1 VRALILSAP
10 VGESH
15 LVMAQ
20 AVAAELASVD
30 PTGSV
35 AVENSWGV
43 LGPALGAILSR
54 GYDVH
59 LGDVGWTYELA
70 YRLFTGWR
78 PARRPAEL
86 ALTALGGPALARLI
100 SARRPDLVVSTHP
113 VISTVLGR
121 LRASGRLASRLA
133 LVVGPIGG
141 LAFWAHPGADQ
152 HLLLYGETLGEIER
166 EVGRGRSVAVRP
178 LLGAAFDPPPDRAGA
193 RRHLNLPAERAVVL
207 VSGGGWGAGDL
218 SGAVGATLALGSV
231 QVAVVTGRNERA
243 QEQLAR
249 RYRTEPR
256 VRLLGF
262 THQMAAWLAA
272 ADVLVTAT
280 AGLSCLEAEVC
291 GCQTVCYGYSI
302 GHIADNVR
310 ALQRH
315 GLAGAA
321 ASPAELSRQLAGV
334 LDAPRPRPPDRRAL
348 PRAGA
353 VLADLV
359 SRPRPPGRLPV
370 PVGGAG

>member
-178 LLGAAFDPPPDRAGA
+178 LLGAGQSTRRSPSDRC
-193 RRHLNLPAERAVVL
+193 RSP
-207 VSGGGWGAGDL
+207 S
-218 SGAVGATLALGSV
+218 SPGATS
-231 QVAVVTGRNERA
+231 
-243 QEQLAR
+243 
-249 RYRTEPR
+249 EPR
-256 VRLLGF
+256 SSSP
-262 THQMAAWLAA
+262 AA
-272 ADVLVTAT
+272 T
-280 AGLSCLEAEVC
+280 GPSRGC
-291 GCQTVCYGYSI
+291 GCWASPT
-302 GHIADNVR
+302 R
-310 ALQRH
+310 WRH
-315 GLAGAA
+315 GW
-321 ASPAELSRQLAGV
+321 P
-334 LDAPRPRPPDRRAL
+334 PRMCW
-348 PRAGA
+348 
-353 VLADLV
+353 
-359 SRPRPPGRLPV
+359 
-370 PVGGAG
+370 

>member
-1 VRALILSAP
+1 
-10 VGESH
+10 
-15 LVMAQ
+15 
-20 AVAAELASVD
+20 
-30 PTGSV
+30 
-35 AVENSWGV
+35 
-43 LGPALGAILSR
+43 
-54 GYDVH
+54 
-59 LGDVGWTYELA
+59 
-70 YRLFTGWR
+70 
-78 PARRPAEL
+78 
-86 ALTALGGPALARLI
+86 
-100 SARRPDLVVSTHP
+100 
-113 VISTVLGR
+113 
-121 LRASGRLASRLA
+121 
-133 LVVGPIGG
+133 
-141 LAFWAHPGADQ
+141 
-152 HLLLYGETLGEIER
+152 
-166 EVGRGRSVAVRP
+166 
-178 LLGAAFDPPPDRAGA
+178 
-193 RRHLNLPAERAVVL
+193 
-207 VSGGGWGAGDL
+207 
-218 SGAVGATLALGSV
+218 
-231 QVAVVTGRNERA
+231 
-243 QEQLAR
+243 
-249 RYRTEPR
+249 
-256 VRLLGF
+256 
-262 THQMAAWLAA
+262 MAAWLAA